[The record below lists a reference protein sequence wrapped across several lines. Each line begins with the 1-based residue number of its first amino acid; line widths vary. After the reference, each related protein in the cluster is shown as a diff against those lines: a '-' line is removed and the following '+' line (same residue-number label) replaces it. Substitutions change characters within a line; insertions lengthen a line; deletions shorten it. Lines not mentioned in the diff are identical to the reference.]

1 MNTFDFF
8 NINEKVIIKPLDKT
22 KEYEYSCLV
31 KDVHTNSII
40 LEILNENTRSCQIPS
55 GTKVLISGEG
65 SNFKFDFPAKIVEHL
80 LPSILKLEKIES
92 RAHLRMDV
100 MVLLHYRK
108 LTLKEY
114 EDIERIYIRDDK
126 DGWFSQSFFIKP
138 FLEDMAKEEE
148 VGNVDRFIINS
159 LIDINLKL
167 NLIYNIL
174 SSEEDS
180 SIFKQ
185 KPIEVNIS
193 ESGIGFITKD
203 RIKKG
208 EILELKMLL
217 PVFPLAIIKVWGKV
231 VRTTALSPD
240 SYRVGIQYI
249 NIKEEDQDKI
259 VHYIFKKQ
267 REFLRNKRVL
277 IGQAFNEKI

>member
-8 NINEKVIIKPLDKT
+8 NVNEKVIIKPLDT
-22 KEYEYSCLV
+22 ANEYEYSCSV
-31 KDVHTNSII
+31 KDIHDNSIT
-40 LEILNENTRSCQIPS
+40 LEITNEDTRTCQIPS

-65 SNFKFDFPAKIVEHL
+65 SNFKFDIPARIVEHL
-80 LPSILKLEKIES
+80 LPSILKLEKIGL
-92 RAHLRMDV
+92 RTHLRMNV
-100 MVLLHYRK
+100 MVLLQYRK

-114 EDIERIYIRDDK
+114 EDIKRMYISDDK
-126 DGWFSQSFFIKP
+126 DEWFSQSFFIKP
-138 FLEDMAKEEE
+138 FMEDMAKEEE

-167 NLIYNIL
+167 NLIYNML
-174 SSEEDS
+174 SSEEGT
-180 SIFKQ
+180 SIFRQ

-193 ESGIGFITKD
+193 ESGIGFITKE

-208 EILELKMLL
+208 DIIELKMLL

-231 VRTTALSPD
+231 VRTTTLSKG
-240 SYRVGIQYI
+240 SYRVGVQYI

-267 REFLRNKRVL
+267 RELLRNKRVL
-277 IGQAFNEKI
+277 AG